1 MPVYPDCP
9 RAKTERVVQFLS
21 AAATLPDLKI
31 TTKAAAAAAARGSS
45 QQEQLQQLSVKAV
58 MDGILCMDGL
68 FQTRQGA
75 GGRRVFMPGTPSL
88 INWTKGDEGDL
99 LTII

>member
-1 MPVYPDCP
+1 MRVRPDCP

-31 TTKAAAAAAARGSS
+31 TTKAAAAAARGSS

-75 GGRRVFMPGTPSL
+75 GGRRVFMPGKPSL
-88 INWTKGDEGDL
+88 INWTKGMREIYSL
-99 LTII
+99 